1 MRSRI
6 GTWWLQAAIGGLFA
20 LVAAGLTATI
30 PLVHAQE
37 QPISANGSAGN
48 QTSSVGAQNSASSVN
63 VSVSSGASTKFQSNP
78 ILSLPGIF
86 VRQWISGGEDLPGDH
101 FTLMED
107 NLEQKLTLKQAI
119 YLALQ
124 NNPGLESVALDP
136 VAATASVSGA
146 NAVFDPQ
153 LSSQAD
159 MEKETSPVSSPFQ
172 NPGSVTNVVK
182 FYDWN
187 FGMSK
192 VLSAS
197 NGTFGLTFN
206 NDRELTNSEFSPVNP
221 VYTPTLVMSLT
232 QPLLQNFGWQ
242 FATINVRLAESAQ
255 RSSQWNYASSVN
267 AFVQRIGND
276 YWGVVQA
283 EENLQVT
290 QSALQFNR
298 GSGSG

>member
-1 MRSRI
+1 LI
-6 GTWWLQAAIGGLFA
+6 
-20 LVAAGLTATI
+20 ATI

-37 QPISANGSAGN
+37 QPINANGSAGS
-48 QTSSVGAQNSASSVN
+48 QTSSAGAPNAASSVN
-63 VSVSSGASTKFQSNP
+63 VSVSSATRTKFQSNP

-107 NLEQKLTLKQAI
+107 NQKQKLTLKQAI

-136 VAATASVSGA
+136 VAAAASVSGA

-159 MEKETSPVSSPFQ
+159 VEKQTSPVSSPFQ
-172 NPGSVTNVVK
+172 NPGSVTNVAK

-206 NDRELTNSEFSPVNP
+206 NDRELTNSEFTPVNP
-221 VYTPTLVMSLT
+221 VYTPTLVMSLS
-232 QPLLQNFGWQ
+232 QPLL
-242 FATINVRLAESAQ
+242 
-255 RSSQWNYASSVN
+255 
-267 AFVQRIGND
+267 
-276 YWGVVQA
+276 
-283 EENLQVT
+283 
-290 QSALQFNR
+290 
-298 GSGSG
+298 